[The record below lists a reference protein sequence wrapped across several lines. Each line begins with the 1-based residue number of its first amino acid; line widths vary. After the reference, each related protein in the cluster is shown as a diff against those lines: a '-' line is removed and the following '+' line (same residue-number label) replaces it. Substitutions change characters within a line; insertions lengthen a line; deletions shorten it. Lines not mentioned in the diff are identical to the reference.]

1 MLWVGDNVPPL
12 LQLPSHMFSPAPS
25 SLFPSQS
32 SILQPAHLFELHTP
46 MLDREEGPPE
56 SPTRRAQAVSLPYMK
71 RGALMAMPFGLRRL
85 RPPSAELFAC
95 RRKRHPL
102 RGSAWPLLAMKMRGL
117 AVGCAALPSTVP
129 PGNQLLQ
136 VRVKSQGVPACSC
149 QKVRCLRGAFCPIAP
164 TQGSPGLWHC

>member
-32 SILQPAHLFELHTP
+32 SILQPAHLFELHTL

-71 RGALMAMPFGLRRL
+71 EGSPDGDALWAAQAPAAQRGAVCVPEEAAPLTRLCLAFIGNEDEGFG
-85 RPPSAELFAC
+85 SG
-95 RRKRHPL
+95 L
-102 RGSAWPLLAMKMRGL
+102 RGSPEHCPAGKPAIAG
-117 AVGCAALPSTVP
+117 
-129 PGNQLLQ
+129 
-136 VRVKSQGVPACSC
+136 QG
-149 QKVRCLRGAFCPIAP
+149 
-164 TQGSPGLWHC
+164 